1 MFILKRKYRVSNFV
15 KYKHW
20 IMNHLIRFFSYS
32 LFVIRIF
39 FQYDEEKMA
48 EWRVIKITQRNMD
61 LYVNSEHSDE
71 KE

>member
-1 MFILKRKYRVSNFV
+1 
-15 KYKHW
+15 
-20 IMNHLIRFFSYS
+20 MNHLIRFFSYS

-71 KE
+71 EE